1 VHPVVE
7 TRSGRIQG
15 LAEPGVDAFRG
26 IPFAAP
32 PVGALRFRPPQPP
45 EAWAGVRDATRFGPP
60 APQAPSPV
68 MRMLGGQGELGWS
81 EDCLTLNVW
90 TPGADRARRP
100 VLVWIHG
107 GAFTTGS
114 GGFPIYDGSSLA
126 RRGDVV
132 VVTINYRLGALG
144 FLALPAFE
152 REEGNVVGNFGLL
165 DQVCA
170 LEWVRDN
177 VEAFGGDPGNVTAF
191 GESAGAMSLGA
202 LLGTPAARG
211 LFRAAIL
218 QSGAAHN
225 VSDPEQ
231 GERVAHVFAKEL
243 GVEPSDLRRLRE
255 APAGSLLE
263 AQVRSVNALWGQV
276 RGLAFQPVRD
286 GRTLPRPPLEVVRAG
301 GARGV
306 DLLVGT
312 NLDEYKLYRP
322 TDPKVESLDDAALL
336 RRLARV
342 VPGGEPVAERAIE
355 TYRLRREGAAA
366 SPTELWFAVETDRVF
381 RVPALRLADAQA
393 PHAPRTFT
401 YLFSW
406 ASPALGGKLGSCHA
420 LELPFVFGTFGLP
433 GLRAFVGDGEEAA
446 RLAQRMQDAWLA
458 FARSGDPSQ
467 RALGRWPAHDPE
479 RRAVQIFGRE
489 CRVQERGDDPELRF
503 WDGIL

>member
-1 VHPVVE
+1 MNPVVE
-7 TRSGRIQG
+7 TSVGRIEG
-15 LAEPGVDAFRG
+15 LAETGVQVFRG

-32 PVGALRFRPPQPP
+32 PVGALRFRAPQAP
-45 EAWAGVRDATRFGPP
+45 EPWTGVREAMRFGPP

-68 MRMLGGQGELGWS
+68 MRMLGGQDELRWS
-81 EDCLTLNVW
+81 EDCLRLNVW
-90 TPGADRARRP
+90 TPAADRGRRP

-165 DQVCA
+165 DQMRA
-170 LEWVRDN
+170 LEWVREN
-177 VEAFGGDPGNVTAF
+177 AESFGGDPGNVTVF

-202 LLGTPAARG
+202 LLGAPAARG

-225 VSDPEQ
+225 VSDAEQ

-243 GVEPSDLRRLRE
+243 GVDPSDLRRLRE
-255 APAGSLLE
+255 APAAAILE
-263 AQVRSVNALWGQV
+263 AQVRSVNALWGEV
-276 RGLAFQPVRD
+276 RGLAFQPVLD
-286 GRTLPRPPLEVVRAG
+286 GRTLPRPPLDVVREG

-312 NLDEYKLYRP
+312 NLEEYKLYRP
-322 TDPKVESLDDAALL
+322 TDPKVESLDEAALL

-342 VPGGEPVAERAIE
+342 VPGGEPAARRAIE
-355 TYRLRREGAAA
+355 TYRLQREGAAA
-366 SPTELWFAVETDRVF
+366 SPTELWFAVETDRLF

-393 PHAPRTFT
+393 PHAARTFT
-401 YLFSW
+401 YLFTW
-406 ASPALGGKLGSCHA
+406 PSPALGGKLGSCHA
-420 LELPFVFGTFGLP
+420 LELPFVFGTFDLP
-433 GLRAFVGDGEEAA
+433 GLRAFVGDGDEAA
-446 RLAQRMQDAWLA
+446 RLSQRMQDAWLA
-458 FARSGDPSQ
+458 FARSGDPAH
-467 RALGRWPAHDPE
+467 RALERWPAHDPE
-479 RRAVQIFGRE
+479 RCPVQIFGRE
-489 CRVQERGDDPELRF
+489 CRVQERGDDSELRF
-503 WDGIL
+503 WQGIV

>member
-1 VHPVVE
+1 VQPVVE

-15 LAEPGVDAFRG
+15 LAEPGLHVFRG
-26 IPFAAP
+26 VPFAAP

-45 EAWAGVRDATRFGPP
+45 TPWAGVRDATRVGPP

-68 MRMLGGQGELGWS
+68 MRMLGGAAELGWS
-81 EDCLTLNVW
+81 EDCLTLDVW
-90 TPGADRARRP
+90 TPAADRGRRP

-114 GGFPIYDGSSLA
+114 GGFPLYAGSGLA
-126 RRGDVV
+126 RRGDAV

-165 DQVCA
+165 DQLRA
-170 LEWVRDN
+170 LEWVRDHA
-177 VEAFGGDPGNVTAF
+177 EAFGGDPGNVTVF

-202 LLGTPAARG
+202 LLGAPGARG
-211 LFRAAIL
+211 LLRRAIL

-231 GERVAHVFAKEL
+231 AERVACAFAKEL
-243 GVEPSDLRRLRE
+243 GVDPSDLRRLRE
-255 APAGSLLE
+255 APAAAVLE
-263 AQVRSVNALWGQV
+263 AQLRAVNALWGSV
-276 RGLAFQPVRD
+276 RGLAFQPVQD
-286 GRTLPRPPLEVVRAG
+286 GRTLPRPPLDGVRSG

-306 DLLVGT
+306 DVLVGT

-355 TYRLRREGAAA
+355 TYRQGRAGAAA
-366 SPTELWFAVETDRVF
+366 SPTELWFAIETDRIF
-381 RVPALRLADAQA
+381 RVPAQRLADAQA
-393 PHAPRTFT
+393 PHARTFA
-401 YLFSW
+401 YLFTW

-420 LELPFVFGTFGLP
+420 LELPFVFGTLHQP
-433 GLRAFVGDGEEAA
+433 ALRAFVGDGEQAV
-446 RLAQRMQDAWLA
+446 RLSERMQDAWLA
-458 FARSGDPSQ
+458 FARSGDPSHP
-467 RALGRWPAHDPE
+467 ALGRWPAHDPA
-479 RRAVQIFGRE
+479 RRPVQVLGRE
-489 CRVQERGDDPELRF
+489 CRVEERGDDPELRF